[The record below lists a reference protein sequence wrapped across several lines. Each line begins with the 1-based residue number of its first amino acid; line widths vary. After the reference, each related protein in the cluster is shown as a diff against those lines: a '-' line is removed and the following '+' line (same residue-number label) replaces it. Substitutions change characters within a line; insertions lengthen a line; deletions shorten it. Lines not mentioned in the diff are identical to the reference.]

1 MTNPVMA
8 LEAEQKLADRFKTL
22 VAFVATQPTSG
33 LPDSEAPV
41 FGYLLTSK
49 QCDEMDRLCDANG
62 WLRLT
67 SYGVMFSVEDVRH
80 IIDARS
86 TKDGLNAE
94 QIGTIV
100 AKAYSPKSL
109 VIPNPPTEDS
119 STTRRSDQ
127 QSLMLN
133 TQQKITIGTTKY
145 YGVAVLE
152 IKAEGARRYLAP
164 VTCYHATEAK
174 KRRIFK

>member
-1 MTNPVMA
+1 
-8 LEAEQKLADRFKTL
+8 
-22 VAFVATQPTSG
+22 
-33 LPDSEAPV
+33 
-41 FGYLLTSK
+41 
-49 QCDEMDRLCDANG
+49 
-62 WLRLT
+62 
-67 SYGVMFSVEDVRH
+67 MFSVEDVRH
-80 IIDARS
+80 ILDARS
-86 TKDGLNAE
+86 KKDGLNAE

-133 TQQKITIGTTKY
+133 TQQKVTIGSTKY

-152 IKAEGARRYLAP
+152 IRAEGARRYLAP